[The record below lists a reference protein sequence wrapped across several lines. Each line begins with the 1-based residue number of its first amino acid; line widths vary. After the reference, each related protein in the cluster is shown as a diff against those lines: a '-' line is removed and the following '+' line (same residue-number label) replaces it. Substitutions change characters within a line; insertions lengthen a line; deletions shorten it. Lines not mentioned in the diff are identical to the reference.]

1 MEDIKKNEYDF
12 INFGSTIQY
21 VPNFENI
28 VTEII
33 NYAKKYIFFSRTHF
47 YDKLTSNNEKI
58 VVKQVNVLPTIHYCY
73 FFYLKSFLKIF
84 EERDFQIIFK
94 KKSLADGV
102 NYNNFGDKYGSI
114 QYIDLL
120 LGKK

>member
-28 VTEII
+28 VIEII
-33 NYAKKYIFFSRTHF
+33 NYSKKYIFFSRTHF

-84 EERDFQIIFK
+84 EERGFQIIFK

-102 NYNNFGDKYGSI
+102 NYNNFGDKYGGI
-114 QYIDLL
+114 QYTDLL